1 MRHLRD
7 PLQSL
12 SLLWIKIMTFLQE
25 DSFINFRLFCI
36 QKFFFHTCIQR
47 GSKKICHSSNFYN
60 SYDLGK
66 FQSIVSNSHK
76 IQKRK
81 AYKFV
86 VFGHIQFQVGKLII
100 NVKCTRFVLFISYA
114 TCILIVMIIYHIL
127 PYLWL
132 HCRLVTRKYCPHMIQ
147 TINIL
152 CCSYIVLGCNYGCQN
167 GNYKNKQICARLIE
181 KGIFRY
187 WKIESL
193 WVN

>member
-1 MRHLRD
+1 M
-7 PLQSL
+7 
-12 SLLWIKIMTFLQE
+12 FL
-25 DSFINFRLFCI
+25 INFRLFCI

-100 NVKCTRFVLFISYA
+100 NAKCSRFVLFISYA
-114 TCILIVMIIYHIL
+114 PVNLYFNCDDYISYATL
-127 PYLWL
+127 P
-132 HCRLVTRKYCPHMIQ
+132 LVTLQ
-147 TINIL
+147 AGNTQ
-152 CCSYIVLGCNYGCQN
+152 VLSSHDSNH
-167 GNYKNKQICARLIE
+167 KH
-181 KGIFRY
+181 
-187 WKIESL
+187 SL
-193 WVN
+193 LFLHRAGMQWWLPEWEL